1 MLDTL
6 QNIGRIVRADK
17 WGRIKNHPLLSTYQT
32 DKGKGKTYIV
42 HHIDVDTENRKVNI
56 KGIVNPDSVV
66 VLRYDK
72 GGNTFPYLIGPIVDI
87 KKLNHYHKCLENQLS
102 LGVENEQ
109 VLSFAYTI
117 RNNREQIDAYLKG
130 QDSSNIIIDFT
141 INGRPFQEIE
151 EVMDEIDRI
160 YINDITEP
168 IPDSEYRLLSNSL
181 LGFFKTSSKESYAQS
196 PGFDKWQSYKSM
208 PVTVKD
214 INGLLY
220 SVKFH
225 EHIRGGNL
233 VGDFFITYLPNIKNI
248 PYSFIERI
256 LEDLPSQSYDA
267 LATKAK
273 KIGDTRH
280 QAPAEQPEEQE
291 IDFTD
296 PVIARAKLMERIIRE
311 SNAPVETPDIN
322 FDIIFK
328 QKGGNTVMDVNLL
341 SSVNI
346 TKIEQLN
353 QRIREARQFASSGK
367 RRYTDNLTSGF
378 YWLFRNPTNK
388 DIGPYKSFILKW
400 VLEIFGESYY
410 RNPLLTPTFIERVE
424 YMLRNTAENGQ
435 SFAYESLH
443 SHYKFLFFM
452 QQNGKKQHDELL
464 NSASYRLGV
473 EMGHYC
479 KVWQKD
485 RRNLKSYITT
495 LNGHLS
501 QHVKTLEDVMEIF
514 NEFTRRLFLNK
525 AYIGDPVNI
534 AGFPKD
540 ETFDPQKFIY
550 GYYEAQLTFSSE
562 KESKDESEEISAIG

>member
-6 QNIGRIVRADK
+6 QNIGRIVRANK
-17 WGRIKNHPLLSTYQT
+17 WGRIKNHPLLSSYQI
-32 DKGKGKTYIV
+32 DKGKGDPYIV
-42 HHIDVDTENRKVNI
+42 HHIDVDTVNRKINI
-56 KGIVNPDSVV
+56 KGIVDPDDVI

-72 GGNTFPYLIGPIVDI
+72 GGNTFPYLIGPIVGM
-87 KKLNHYHKCLENQLS
+87 KKFNHYHKCLENQRALV
-102 LGVENEQ
+102 VENEL
-109 VLSFAYTI
+109 VLAFAYAI
-117 RNNREQIDAYLKG
+117 EENKEQLDAYLKVQG
-130 QDSSNIIIDFT
+130 GNVIIDFT
-141 INGRPFQEIE
+141 INGSPFQEIE

-160 YINDITEP
+160 YVKDITEP

-196 PGFDKWQSYKSM
+196 AGFDKWQSYKSM
-208 PVTVKD
+208 PVTEKD
-214 INGLLY
+214 VNDLLY

-225 EHIRGGNL
+225 EHIKGGNL

-248 PYSFIERI
+248 PYSLIERMV
-256 LEDLPSQSYDA
+256 EDIPSQPYDA
-267 LATKAK
+267 VATKAK
-273 KIGDTRH
+273 KVSDTRH
-280 QAPAEQPEEQE
+280 QAPANQVEEE

-296 PVIARAKLMERIIRE
+296 PIIARAKLMERLIRG
-311 SNAPVETPDIN
+311 SNAAIETPDIN

-353 QRIREARQFASSGK
+353 QRIRKAQQMVSTG
-367 RRYTDNLTSGF
+367 RRKYTDNLTSGF
-378 YWLFRNPTNK
+378 YWLFRIPTNK

-400 VLEIFGESYY
+400 VLEIFNESYFT
-410 RNPLLTPTFIERVE
+410 NPLLTPTFIDRVE
-424 YMLRNTAENGQ
+424 YMLRNTSENGQ
-435 SFAYESLH
+435 SSAYESLRN
-443 SHYKFLFFM
+443 HYKFLFFM
-452 QQNGKKQHDELL
+452 QQNGKKQHDDLL
-464 NSASYRLGV
+464 NSGSYRLGV
-473 EMGHYC
+473 EMGNYC

-485 RRNLKSYITT
+485 RRNLKSYVTT

-501 QHVKTLEDVMEIF
+501 QHIKTLEDVMGIF

-534 AGFPKD
+534 AAFPKE

-550 GYYEAQLTFSSE
+550 GYYEAQLTYSSE
-562 KESKDESEEISAIG
+562 KVEEEKSEDALADK